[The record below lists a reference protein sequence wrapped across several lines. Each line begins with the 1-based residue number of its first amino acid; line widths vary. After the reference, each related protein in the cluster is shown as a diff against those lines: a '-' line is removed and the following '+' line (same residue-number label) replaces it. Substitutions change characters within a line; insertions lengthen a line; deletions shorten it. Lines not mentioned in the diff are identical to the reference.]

1 MKSRVLLVVFFAV
14 FMIDTTRGSSRYR
27 IVDYTSFVTSWT
39 QARDECRRT
48 RGWDLVK
55 IENRNEDQALKTF
68 LAGECNMGGDG
79 WFIGG
84 QSENGAWSWADGSE
98 MIYNSF
104 PIERSTSRII
114 PQTVVRNFAVIFK
127 SDLQWGYI
135 ASRPTPRMGYICE
148 RTICDA

>member
-1 MKSRVLLVVFFAV
+1 MSSSAFLVVLFAV
-14 FMIDTTRGSSRYR
+14 FVIDTTRASSRYR
-27 IVDYTSFVTSWT
+27 IIDFNRPLTWE

-68 LAGECNMGGDG
+68 LAGECNSGGDG

-98 MIYNSF
+98 MIYNNF
-104 PIERSTSRII
+104 PIERSTRTGII
-114 PQTVVRNFAVIFK
+114 PQTVVKNFAVIFK
-127 SDLQWGYI
+127 SDLQWGYVT
-135 ASRPTPRMGYICE
+135 SRPIPRMGYICE
-148 RTICDA
+148 RTTC

>member
-1 MKSRVLLVVFFAV
+1 MSFRVYLVVLLVFV
-14 FMIDTTRGSSRYR
+14 IDTTRGSSRYR
-27 IVDYTSFVTSWT
+27 IVDFNRPISWN

-68 LAGECNMGGDG
+68 LAGECNSGGDG

-84 QSENGAWSWADGSE
+84 QSENGAWTWADGSE
-98 MIYNSF
+98 MIYNNF
-104 PIERSTSRII
+104 PIERTSSIGI

-127 SDLQWGYI
+127 SDLQWGYV
-135 ASRPTPRMGYICE
+135 APRPTPRMGYICE
-148 RTICDA
+148 RTTC